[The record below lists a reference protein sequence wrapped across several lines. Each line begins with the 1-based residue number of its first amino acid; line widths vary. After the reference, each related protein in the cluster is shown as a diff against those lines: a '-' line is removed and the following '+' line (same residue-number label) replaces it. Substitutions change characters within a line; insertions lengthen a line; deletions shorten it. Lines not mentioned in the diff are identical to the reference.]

1 MNNNFLLLIPEIMV
15 VGCAFVVLTLD
26 LFLPER
32 RKWTLPF
39 VAVAGLAAAL
49 VVSLVYLWGVND
61 TLYGGVVRIDGYA
74 LFFKAFFIALGGVVI
89 LVSVDFVK
97 RNLDHPGE
105 YYGILL
111 FTVAAMMLMA
121 ASGELLTAYIALELL
136 SFGLYALVAWDRY
149 NAKSNESATKY
160 ILLGAFSS
168 ALLLYGMSQIYGLLG
183 TTRFDEIAVT
193 LSSADTLSPGLILG
207 IALIIAGLGFKV
219 AAVPFHMWAPDAY
232 EGAPIPVTAHLAVGS
247 KAAAFALMLRLFS
260 EAFLPIAAQW
270 QTLLIALAVITM
282 LLGNLVALAQRN
294 MKRLLAYSSVGQVGY
309 LLMGIAALASTDM
322 GMDMGVGIGGI
333 GSAGASTGASPELAY
348 LASNGIMLHLVGYA
362 VTNMAAF
369 LCLVSVYNITGSEDI
384 AGMAGVARRAPLVGM
399 VFAASLFSLAGLP
412 VFVGFTSK
420 FYLFNAAAAQGLLWV
435 AGVAIFASLISL
447 YYYLMVVRRLYIEP
461 APSGENA
468 AAATIPAPRL
478 TLGLLG
484 ALFAGMIA
492 LGIYP
497 APLMQAVHHASSA
510 LLR

>member
-15 VGCAFVVLTLD
+15 VGAAFVVLGLD

-32 RKWTLPF
+32 GKWMLPF

-49 VVSLVYLWGVND
+49 FVSLAYLWGVND
-61 TLYGGVVRIDGYA
+61 TLYDGVVRIDGYA
-74 LFFKAFFIALGGVVI
+74 LFFKVFFIALGGVVI
-89 LVSVDFVK
+89 LASVDFVR

-121 ASGELLTAYIALELL
+121 ASGELLTAYISLELL

-183 TTRFDEIAVT
+183 TTRFDEIAVA
-193 LSSADTLSPGLILG
+193 LSSADALSPGLILG
-207 IALIIAGLGFKV
+207 VALIIAGLGFKV

-232 EGAPIPVTAHLAVGS
+232 EGAPIPITAHLAVGS
-247 KAAAFALMLRLFS
+247 KAAAFALMLRLFG

-282 LLGNLVALAQRN
+282 LLGNLIALAQRN
-294 MKRLLAYSSVGQVGY
+294 LKRLLAYSSVGQVGY
-309 LLMGIAALASTDM
+309 LLMGIAALTSMDM
-322 GMDMGVGIGGI
+322 GMSIGGTRI
-333 GSAGASTGASPELAY
+333 AGGATGASLELAH
-348 LASNGIMLHLVGYA
+348 LASNGVMLHLVGYA

-369 LCLVSVYNITGSEDI
+369 LCLASVYNITGREDI
-384 AGMAGVARRAPLVGM
+384 AGMAGVAQRAPLVGM

-447 YYYLMVVRRLYIEP
+447 YYYLMVVRQLYIEP
-461 APSGENA
+461 VPSEENTA
-468 AAATIPAPRL
+468 TATIPAPRL

-497 APLMQAVHHASSA
+497 APLMQAAHHASAA